1 MQQDEQNISEA
12 LLEKLSHLP
21 TRPGIY
27 QYMDNLGKI
36 IYIGKAKNL
45 KNRVMSYFQTG
56 RIRDAKTT
64 ALIKKICDVE
74 VIIVDSEAEAFILE
88 DTLIKKHKPRY
99 NIMLRDDKTYP
110 FIRITNEEFPKI
122 FFTRNV
128 VRDGSKYLGPYTDLK
143 KVKFL
148 LHNIRNIFQIR
159 SCNLKLTSENIAKGK
174 FRSCLDYH
182 IGKCQAPCINL
193 ISQAEYLENISMA
206 TQVLFGKTKLLTSQL
221 EKKML
226 EYSDELKYEKA
237 EEIKQRIIA
246 IKDFSAKQKI
256 VSTDLADRDVFGIAQ
271 RAKSACTLIFNIR
284 EGKLISKR
292 HFIITNTNF
301 ASDEEILQRTIE
313 KLYLESDFIP
323 KELLLPTQIDQMEY
337 ITDWLSKKKQRVI
350 SVQIPQIG
358 DKKKLVEMANTNA
371 EFILSNYLLSLD
383 KREQK
388 IPHSVVA
395 LQRDLRLKSPPRRIE
410 CYDNSHIQGSELVSS
425 MVVFVDGKPK
435 KSEYRKFKAKEVQ
448 QNDDFAMMRETISR
462 RFRRALEEEQI
473 LPDLVIVDGG
483 KGQLS
488 SAYSVLKELD
498 LAEKIAIIGI
508 AKRLEEIFLPNI
520 SDSILLPKTSSSLK
534 LIQQL
539 RDEAHRFAITFHRQ
553 LRDKRTI
560 SSELDDIKGVGEVT
574 KGKLLTEFG
583 SVKEIKLASD
593 SDLLKIVTLK
603 QLKAIKEK
611 LHSHSD
617 E

>member
-271 RAKSACTLIFNIR
+271 RSKSACTLIFNIR

-388 IPHSVVA
+388 NPHSVVA

-574 KGKLLTEFG
+574 KRKLLTEFG

>member
-1 MQQDEQNISEA
+1 MQQDEQNISEV

-193 ISQAEYLENISMA
+193 ISQTEYLENISMA

-488 SAYSVLKELD
+488 SAYNVLKELD

-574 KGKLLTEFG
+574 KRKLLTEFG

>member
-358 DKKKLVEMANTNA
+358 DKRKLVEMANTNA

-539 RDEAHRFAITFHRQ
+539 RDEANRFAITFHRQ

-574 KGKLLTEFG
+574 KRKLLTEFG

>member
-574 KGKLLTEFG
+574 KRKLLTEFG